1 MCSSALLTGAV
12 IGNKSTRSEQKI
24 TVYVMHLDEL
34 QRIRHRLLKI
44 SCSSDKV
51 PRFSF
56 LPPTTAELHG
66 TKLSA
71 ISGLL
76 R

>member
-1 MCSSALLTGAV
+1 MCSSALLIGAV
-12 IGNKSTRSEQKI
+12 IGNKSTRSEQKM
-24 TVYVMHLDEL
+24 TVYVMHLNEL

-44 SCSSDKV
+44 SRSPDKV
-51 PRFSF
+51 ARFSF
-56 LPPTTAELHG
+56 LLPTTAELHS